1 MRTKGIIFEDFVNY
15 KLPCLTIMTPICK
28 NFKCDRECGRP
39 VCQNSPLAA
48 APVYDYC
55 DDSIIKLY
63 QNNPIAHA
71 IVFQGLE
78 PFDTFDE
85 LRDFI
90 FKFRRC
96 YSITDD
102 IVIYTGYNKDEI
114 ENYLIQLQ
122 QFPNIVVK
130 FGRYVPDCEQHYDEI
145 LGVKL
150 ASPNQYAERIS

>member
-1 MRTKGIIFEDFVNY
+1 MKVKGIIDADFVNY
-15 KLPCLTIMTPICK
+15 KFPCMTIESPYCD
-28 NFKCDRECGRP
+28 FKCDRDCGRP
-39 VCQNSPLAA
+39 VCQNSPLAF
-48 APVYDYC
+48 APVYDYL

-78 PFDTFDE
+78 PFDTFDD

-122 QFPNIVVK
+122 QFPNIIVK